1 MKNHAYMKKIICVL
15 ALAAA
20 ACFGERRADALD
32 IHARNDFDK
41 QLEIVVV
48 YYDDDASSWTTR
60 GWYRVEPK
68 QSMILKSDTSKRD
81 VYIYAQLAGGKTTWG
96 KGDITRVIVS
106 ETFTYGDAEEC
117 PAGANRRSVK
127 FTKFTA
133 KDGVVNFRP
142 VLDSQPLANAG
153 GSSAPAPDA
162 GGGKPG
168 SADPNAR
175 KFIELTNNERR
186 AAGIALLRTD
196 ENLMK
201 AAAQRASELAKKD
214 SGTRPDGRASHTAI
228 SDLGLKPDGSAEIRA
243 TSGTDNAL
251 EMNRHFL
258 RSSEYR
264 EKMLRTSYTRVGVG
278 IYRDGKKYFWVQIFA
293 GEETTSNTAKDLN
306 DSIEKLQK
314 SLQKLKDLYK

>member
-117 PAGANRRSVK
+117 PAGSNRRSVK

-133 KDGVVNFRP
+133 KDGVVSFRP
-142 VLDSQPLANAG
+142 AMDSQPLPNAG
-153 GSSAPAPDA
+153 GAASPAQNA
-162 GGGKPG
+162 GDGKPG
-168 SADPNAR
+168 SSAFNAR
-175 KFIELTNNERR
+175 MLIDLINQERG
-186 AAGIALLRTD
+186 AAGAAALRTD

-201 AAAQRASELAKKD
+201 AAGQREAELAKQY
-214 SGTRPDGRASHTAI
+214 THIRPDGREYHTAM
-228 SDLGLKPDGSAEIRA
+228 SDLGLNPDGSAENIALRRDD
-243 TSGTDNAL
+243 SAL
-251 EMNRHFL
+251 EMNKQFSNSPGHKKNML
-258 RSSEYR
+258 NAEYSR
-264 EKMLRTSYTRVGVG
+264 IGVSV
-278 IYRDGKKYFWVQIFA
+278 YRDGKKYFWVELFA
-293 GEETTSNTAKDLN
+293 GEEVSAQK
-306 DSIEKLQK
+306 EK
-314 SLQKLKDLYK
+314 SLSESWKELKDAWKELEDIF